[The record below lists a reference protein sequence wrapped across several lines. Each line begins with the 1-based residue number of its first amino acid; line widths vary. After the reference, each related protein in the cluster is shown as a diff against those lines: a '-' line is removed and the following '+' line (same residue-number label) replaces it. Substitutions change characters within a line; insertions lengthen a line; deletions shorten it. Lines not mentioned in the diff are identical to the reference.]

1 MKPSVVLVLVLVF
14 KVTVTDVIDNFSFTR
29 QHFLLTRKKFF
40 EKEQI
45 TFSCEFHRFKVDWKI
60 SAS

>member
-29 QHFLLTRKKFF
+29 QHSLVKFF

-45 TFSCEFHRFKVDWKI
+45 TFSCVCHRFKVDWKI
-60 SAS
+60 STS

>member
-1 MKPSVVLVLVLVF
+1 VKSSVVLVLVLVF
-14 KVTVTDVIDNFSFTR
+14 KVTVTDVIDNLRFTR
-29 QHFLLTRKKFF
+29 QQALVKFF

-45 TFSCEFHRFKVDWKI
+45 TFTCECHRFKVDWKF

>member
-14 KVTVTDVIDNFSFTR
+14 KVTVTDVIDNLSFTR
-29 QHFLLTRKKFF
+29 QHNLVKFF

-45 TFSCEFHRFKVDWKI
+45 TFNCERHRFKVDWKI